1 MKIGNR
7 LLRVLAPLL
16 LLFASSEAGA
26 QETSYAQWVSVPMTV
41 DIGEDESRPQLWL
54 DMHARRFED
63 STTTIFRPAVGWRFN
78 KTIVTHAGYGFI
90 STYADANG
98 SAHEHRIWEQ
108 VILNL
113 APGARIKLQSRT
125 RFEQRMS
132 HDGGNV
138 ALRLREFVRVG
149 WHVAEGSPFQ
159 ILVWDEV
166 FVGLNEANWGPPQG
180 YDQNRLFVGP
190 GVNVTPLGGRL
201 ELGYLHNHLK
211 RNPENQVNHSLYA
224 QVVIGL

>member
-7 LLRVLAPLL
+7 LIRVLAPLL

-54 DMHARRFED
+54 DMHARRFEG

-78 KTIVTHAGYGFI
+78 KTIVAHAGYGFI

-108 VILNL
+108 H
-113 APGARIKLQSRT
+113 RR
-125 RFEQRMS
+125 
-132 HDGGNV
+132 
-138 ALRLREFVRVG
+138 
-149 WHVAEGSPFQ
+149 
-159 ILVWDEV
+159 
-166 FVGLNEANWGPPQG
+166 
-180 YDQNRLFVGP
+180 
-190 GVNVTPLGGRL
+190 LGGAAVL
-201 ELGYLHNHLK
+201 ERGVLVRDYGEVAA
-211 RNPENQVNHSLYA
+211 NPKHPTAS
-224 QVVIGL
+224 